1 MNIKHVPLFLWMNQE
16 LIEEDGRNTLGS
28 PKSMGSPCAQSA
40 NQGGMHAMHVIIPD
54 ELKL

>member
-1 MNIKHVPLFLWMNQE
+1 MNQE